1 MPEQTLV
8 TTQNQPDAKIKTK
21 VIPAKWILAH
31 TFPLLCTFPSLSHRP
46 DACRHGATSVGEFRD
61 EGYLP
66 DAMTNFLALLGWN
79 EGDGSQ
85 REMYSLDELV
95 QAFSLGRI
103 TKSGA
108 VFDKT
113 KLSWMN
119 GASAIDMFI
128 HASIAVIQASL
139 HGLQHA
145 KLYSFR
151 HSTQLR
157 AGRAFPTRCL
167 WGNNQKQQL
176 RNFYLCSRFTL
187 QLPTDVQGSMFAT
200 G

>member
-1 MPEQTLV
+1 M
-8 TTQNQPDAKIKTK
+8 
-21 VIPAKWILAH
+21 
-31 TFPLLCTFPSLSHRP
+31 
-46 DACRHGATSVGEFRD
+46 GEFRD

-119 GASAIDMFI
+119 GALAMGVCLTIRVIDEAVHVSLSSSSTPRCMPSDT
-128 HASIAVIQASL
+128 ASKSVQAEIAYML
-139 HGLQHA
+139 LLG
-145 KLYSFR
+145 
-151 HSTQLR
+151 
-157 AGRAFPTRCL
+157 
-167 WGNNQKQQL
+167 
-176 RNFYLCSRFTL
+176 
-187 QLPTDVQGSMFAT
+187 
-200 G
+200 